1 MGETTELVTSPQVRC
16 TLFLSFQYLGKA
28 LDRGSEKRKR
38 LLKLRPQMTGLR
50 PGLGPLTPILD
61 HLSSAVALWALLVP
75 LQMLGKLRLLWLEF
89 FSNLWTR
96 GRRCVT
102 DRRLPVLEGRV

>member
-1 MGETTELVTSPQVRC
+1 MTSPQVRC

-28 LDRGSEKRKR
+28 LEKRKR

-61 HLSSAVALWALLVP
+61 RLSSAVELWALLVP